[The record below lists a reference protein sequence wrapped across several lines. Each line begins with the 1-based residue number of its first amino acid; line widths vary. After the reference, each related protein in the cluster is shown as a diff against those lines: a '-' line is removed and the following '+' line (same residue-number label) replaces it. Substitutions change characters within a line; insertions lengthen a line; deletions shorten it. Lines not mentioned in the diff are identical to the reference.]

1 MDPTKFI
8 QTYLTGSPESQ
19 FHGREVTMVD
29 QWEGSD
35 NLLWLVECQG
45 EEAVAK
51 LYLDAG
57 QIRSRREYD
66 GQYLFSRDGLAP
78 RPRWREQD
86 PPGLPRPILVYQWMP
101 GEPLDSEDPGQVTD
115 LALAVARI
123 HSVDANLTRGF
134 CPHPINLSY
143 SWKLLSQGVTQIDG
157 WLSARGADQVQVAF
171 AHLAGHALTLVNR
184 ALPLWKAAPSAPVH
198 GDLKLEN
205 MIHSRGRT
213 VLLDWE
219 QFGLGDPA
227 LDAATFLH
235 VNRQE
240 LDGAM
245 QARWLE
251 TYLAA
256 VDQPGLA
263 ERIDVYDKLLPF
275 QAVCFLL
282 DGLRETLLGDEWTQ
296 AGPEA
301 MEATRQFLTET
312 IAASWRHA
320 AQKLDCREVVGEGE
334 VAALFGEG
342 KN

>member
-1 MDPTKFI
+1 MNPTQSI

-45 EEAVAK
+45 EQAVAK

-57 QIRSRREYD
+57 QIHSRREYD

-86 PPGLPRPILVYQWMP
+86 PPGLPRPILVYEWTP
-101 GEPLDSEDPGQVTD
+101 GDPLDPADRAQVES

-134 CPHPINLSY
+134 SPHPISLSY
-143 SWKLLSQGVTQIDG
+143 TWKLLSQSVTQIDG
-157 WLSARGADQVQVAF
+157 WLAARGADQVQVAF
-171 AHLAGHALTLVNR
+171 AFLAGHALTLVNQ
-184 ALPLWKAAPSAPVH
+184 ALPLWKTAPSAPVH
-198 GDLKLEN
+198 GDLTLEN
-205 MIHSRGRT
+205 MVHSRGRT

-235 VNRQE
+235 ANRQE
-240 LDGAM
+240 LDEAV

-263 ERIDVYDKLLPF
+263 ERIAVYDKLLPV

-282 DGLRETLLGDEWTQ
+282 DGLRETLLSNELAE

-301 MEATRQFLTET
+301 YEATRQFLTET
-312 IAASWRHA
+312 ILASWSHA
-320 AQKLDCREVVGEGE
+320 AQKLGCQEMVEAEAVG
-334 VAALFGEG
+334 ALFEQQ
-342 KN
+342 N